1 MAQVTTFNQAVG
13 KEYLRI
19 AVPVTRVTKIMDKVD
34 LLIDEGKL
42 KQAMKVLQPFVIVE
56 KKTRK
61 IKEKTVSAVAVAST
75 QKGAKKE
82 AALALIAKLKEHG
95 RDRSKIIAQLQHDL
109 QMSYANARHYVVNV
123 SKL

>member
-13 KEYLRI
+13 KEYIRI

-42 KQAMKVLQPFVIVE
+42 KQAMKVLKPFVVVE

-61 IKEKTVSAVAVAST
+61 IKEKTVTAVTTTA

-95 RDRSKIIAQLQHDL
+95 RDRSQIIAQMQHDL

-123 SKL
+123 AKL